1 MPTTT
6 SWTAGVIREVLPNG
20 LTLLAQRDPSAPAVA
35 VVTHVKAG
43 FFDEPDRW
51 AGISHV
57 LEHMFFKGTPTRGVG
72 EVARQ
77 TKAAGGYLNAGTA
90 YDYTTYYVTLP
101 AAELDAALEIQAD
114 ALQHATLDG
123 DELARELQVI
133 IQEAKRKLDSPGS
146 LAHETL
152 HEVLFDRHRIRRWR
166 IGTEE
171 ALAGFTRDDVA
182 GYYRSRYVPGRT
194 IVAIVGDVD
203 PVEALRAARG
213 RYADWPARVAGTDP
227 SPVEPPRRDVRAR
240 TLRGPI
246 TAAQL
251 ALGWRTVDAL
261 HPDAAALDLAAA
273 VLGSGRGSW
282 LYRGVRA
289 PGLATSISAH
299 HYSPTEVGVFS
310 IGAELEPE
318 RLPAALDAIAK
329 AVLALRSAGPTEA
342 DIERARALLL
352 TRWGRQ
358 LETMDGRASALA
370 SAEALR
376 DVALLDEEFAQLAA
390 VTPADVQ
397 RVAERYLLPDAVGAV
412 AYLPDGE
419 GTDLDATALAAAFGQ
434 PVEVRPV
441 PGAEPIPTARPASRR
456 PSGRSTAGVFHV
468 QLDGAD
474 LLLHRKPGVPAVSLG
489 VHVMRS
495 GTEAPA
501 EAGVGALALR
511 SAIRGAGPYDAEQLA
526 LAFERLGGSLGSSAA
541 TDWLGMGTTVMS
553 ERLAPAATLLRLAV
567 DEPRLADLEV
577 TRERDLMIEE
587 ARQVADDTFRYPFQ
601 LAFRG
606 AFGDSAY
613 GLPTAGVEATL
624 RTITPA
630 RVAAWHR
637 DAVRGH
643 RLTVVAVGDLDPERA
658 ADDLAAVFGDWRSE
672 SRETAP
678 PVPWLPGRSPVER
691 VVDLGKAQSA
701 FAMLFP
707 GPARQDPRHYAAEVW
722 AAVASGLGG
731 RLFDA
736 LREQRSLAYTVLAFA
751 WPRLRAGALGTYIAT
766 APERE
771 AEARGAM
778 LEELARFA
786 KEAVTPEE
794 LRGAIGYLAGQAA
807 VQRQSASHLLSEI
820 VDAWM
825 LGQGLA
831 ELEDPGAPYRRVTA
845 EAVWAVA
852 RESLQAERRA
862 EGVVRGTGG
871 GR

>member
-1 MPTTT
+1 MI
-6 SWTAGVIREVLPNG
+6 SWTAGVVREVLPNG
-20 LTLLAQRDPSAPAVA
+20 LTLLVQREPSAPAVA

-51 AGISHV
+51 SGISHV

-101 AAELDAALEIQAD
+101 AAQLEAALDIQAD
-114 ALQHATLDG
+114 ALQHANLDR

-146 LAHETL
+146 LTHETL

-166 IGTEE
+166 IGTES
-171 ALAGFTRDDVA
+171 ALAGFTREDVA
-182 GYYRSRYVPGRT
+182 GYYESRYVPDRT

-203 PVEALRAARG
+203 PAVALRAARAQ
-213 RYADWPARVAGTDP
+213 YAGWPARTAGTDP
-227 SPVEPPRRDVRAR
+227 SPAEPPRRDVRAR

-246 TAAQL
+246 TLAQL
-251 ALGWRTVDAL
+251 ALGWRTVPPL

-289 PGLATSISAH
+289 PGLATSVSAY

-310 IGAELEPE
+310 IGAELDPA
-318 RLPAALDAIAK
+318 RLPAALEEIARS
-329 AVLALRSAGPTEA
+329 VLALRTGGPSSA
-342 DIERARALLL
+342 DIARARALLV
-352 TRWGRQ
+352 TRWGRR

-370 SAEALR
+370 AAEALR

-390 VTPADVQ
+390 VTAADVQ

-412 AYLPDGE
+412 AYLPDGR
-419 GTDLDATALAAAFGQ
+419 GTDLDAGALAAAFHVTAPTRQ
-434 PVEVRPV
+434 PA
-441 PGAEPIPTARPASRR
+441 GAEPPPTVPAVNGRPA
-456 PSGRSTAGVFHV
+456 GRSRAGVLHV
-468 QLDGAD
+468 ALDGAD
-474 LLLHRKPGVPAVSLG
+474 LLIRRKTGVPAVSLG
-489 VHVMRS
+489 AYMMRS
-495 GTEAPA
+495 GSEAPTEA
-501 EAGVGALALR
+501 GLGALALR
-511 SAIRGAGPYDAEQLA
+511 SAIRGAGQYDAEQLA
-526 LAFERLGGSLGSSAA
+526 LAFERLGGSLGASTA

-553 ERLAPAATLLRLAV
+553 EGLAPAATLLRLAV
-567 DEPRLADLEV
+567 DEPRLSESEV
-577 TRERDLMIEE
+577 TRERDLMMEE
-587 ARQVADDTFRYPFQ
+587 ARQVPDDTFRYPFQ
-601 LAFRG
+601 LAFRC
-606 AFGDSAY
+606 AFGETDY
-613 GLPTAGVEATL
+613 GLPAGGLEETLATL
-624 RTITPA
+624 TPA
-630 RVAAWHR
+630 RVTAWHR
-637 DAVRGH
+637 QAVRGH
-643 RLTVVAVGDLDPERA
+643 RLTVVAVGDLEPERA
-658 ADDLAAVFGDWRSE
+658 ADQLAAVFRDWRS
-672 SRETAP
+672 AP
-678 PVPWLPGRSPVER
+678 RNAAPAVAWRPAASPVER
-691 VVDLGKAQSA
+691 VVELGKAQSA

-707 GPARQDPRHYAAEVW
+707 GPGRRDVRYHAAEVW

-766 APERE
+766 SPERE
-771 AEARGAM
+771 VEARDAM
-778 LEELARFA
+778 LAELARFA
-786 KEAVTPEE
+786 SEPVTPDE
-794 LRGAIGYLAGQAA
+794 LQGAIGYLAGQAE
-807 VQRQSASHLLSEI
+807 VQRQSAGHVLSEI
-820 VDAWM
+820 VEAWM
-825 LGQGLA
+825 IGQGLD

-845 EAVWAVA
+845 EAVWQVA
-852 RESLQAERRA
+852 RESLRPERRA